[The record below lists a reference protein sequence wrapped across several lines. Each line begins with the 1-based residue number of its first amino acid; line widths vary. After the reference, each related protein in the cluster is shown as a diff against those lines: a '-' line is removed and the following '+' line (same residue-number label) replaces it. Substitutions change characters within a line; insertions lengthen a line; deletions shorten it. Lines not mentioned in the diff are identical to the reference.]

1 MLFALAAS
9 VVVSFADV
17 IAKWLVAEYPVA
29 MVSWSRMGFI
39 TLILGAVGAAQLG
52 PRLIRPNALRLQV
65 LRGLSSVI
73 GTSAAFLGFR
83 LMPLAECLA
92 IIMVAPV
99 LANLLSHWW
108 LDEPGDSRSWFAAA
122 ASFVGVLV
130 IVRPG
135 LGVFSWE
142 VALPVVCAL
151 SLAFFQA
158 STRALSGHDDP
169 RVTAFFGPAVAFCV
183 FSLAMP
189 FNWVTP
195 RSWFDAGLFVALG
208 AIVEKVSGMP
218 YETFVADNVFGRAE
232 MTSTGYLRSDRPAD
246 DIALGYTRREGDGTL
261 RSSLAMH
268 GVTGS
273 AAGGG
278 YSTALDLL
286 TYAKAVSAGRF
297 PGAEAGLG
305 IAGGAPGTNAVL
317 EVRGEWVVVVLSN
330 FDPPTAERIGLAL
343 ANALSR

>member
-1 MLFALAAS
+1 MFALSAS

-17 IAKWLVAEYPVA
+17 IAKWLVMEYPVA
-29 MVSWSRMGFI
+29 MVSWARMGFI
-39 TLILGAVGAAQLG
+39 TLILGTVGTAQLG
-52 PRLIRPNALRLQV
+52 PRLVRPNAWRLQV
-65 LRGLSSVI
+65 LRGFSSVV
-73 GTSAAFLGFR
+73 GTSAAFLGYR

-122 ASFVGVLV
+122 ASFAGVLV

-142 VALPVVCAL
+142 VVCPVVCAC

-158 STRALSGHDDP
+158 STRALGGRDDT

-208 AIVEKVSGMP
+208 VIVAGVQVLQTRAYRYGTTHVIAPFTYVCIVVTTGVGWVVFDVVPDGWSFVGM
-218 YETFVADNVFGRAE
+218 
-232 MTSTGYLRSDRPAD
+232 
-246 DIALGYTRREGDGTL
+246 
-261 RSSLAMH
+261 
-268 GVTGS
+268 
-273 AAGGG
+273 
-278 YSTALDLL
+278 
-286 TYAKAVSAGRF
+286 AV
-297 PGAEAGLG
+297 
-305 IAGGAPGTNAVL
+305 IAGAGVAMAW
-317 EVRGEWVVVVLSN
+317 R
-330 FDPPTAERIGLAL
+330 R
-343 ANALSR
+343 

>member
-1 MLFALAAS
+1 MGFALAAS
-9 VVVSFADV
+9 IVVSFADV
-17 IAKWLVAEYPVA
+17 FAKWLVAEYPVV
-29 MVSWSRMGFI
+29 MVCWSRMGFI
-39 TLILGAVGAAQLG
+39 TLILGAVGTAQLG
-52 PRLIRPNALRLQV
+52 PRIVRPNALRLQV
-65 LRGLSSVI
+65 LRGLASVV

-142 VALPVVCAL
+142 VLLPVVCAL

-158 STRALSGHDDP
+158 CTRALSGHDDS

-189 FNWVTP
+189 FNWVMP

-208 AIVEKVSGMP
+208 AIVAGVQVLQTQAYRHGTTHVIAPFTYVGIVNSVWLGWL
-218 YETFVADNVFGRAE
+218 VFG
-232 MTSTGYLRSDRPAD
+232 
-246 DIALGYTRREGDGTL
+246 
-261 RSSLAMH
+261 
-268 GVTGS
+268 
-273 AAGGG
+273 
-278 YSTALDLL
+278 
-286 TYAKAVSAGRF
+286 AVPDAWSFVGMVV
-297 PGAEAGLG
+297 
-305 IAGGAPGTNAVL
+305 IAGAGVAMVL
-317 EVRGEWVVVVLSN
+317 GGRKS
-330 FDPPTAERIGLAL
+330 
-343 ANALSR
+343 

>member
-1 MLFALAAS
+1 MLFALSAS

-17 IAKWLVAEYPVA
+17 IAKWLVMEYPVA
-29 MVSWSRMGFI
+29 MVSWARMGFI
-39 TLILGAVGAAQLG
+39 TLILGTVGTVQLG
-52 PRLIRPNALRLQV
+52 PRIVRPNAWRLQV

-108 LDEPGDSRSWFAAA
+108 LDEPGDSRSWLAAV

-142 VALPVVCAL
+142 VAYPVVCAL

-195 RSWFDAGLFVALG
+195 RSWFDVGLFVALG
-208 AIVEKVSGMP
+208 VIVAGVQVLQTRAYRHGTTHVIAPFTYVGIVNSVWLGWL
-218 YETFVADNVFGRAE
+218 VFG
-232 MTSTGYLRSDRPAD
+232 
-246 DIALGYTRREGDGTL
+246 
-261 RSSLAMH
+261 
-268 GVTGS
+268 
-273 AAGGG
+273 
-278 YSTALDLL
+278 
-286 TYAKAVSAGRF
+286 AVPDAWSFVGMVV
-297 PGAEAGLG
+297 
-305 IAGGAPGTNAVL
+305 IAGAGVAMVW
-317 EVRGEWVVVVLSN
+317 RK
-330 FDPPTAERIGLAL
+330 
-343 ANALSR
+343 

>member
-108 LDEPGDSRSWFAAA
+108 LDEPGD
-122 ASFVGVLV
+122 
-130 IVRPG
+130 
-135 LGVFSWE
+135 
-142 VALPVVCAL
+142 
-151 SLAFFQA
+151 
-158 STRALSGHDDP
+158 
-169 RVTAFFGPAVAFCV
+169 
-183 FSLAMP
+183 
-189 FNWVTP
+189 
-195 RSWFDAGLFVALG
+195 
-208 AIVEKVSGMP
+208 
-218 YETFVADNVFGRAE
+218 
-232 MTSTGYLRSDRPAD
+232 
-246 DIALGYTRREGDGTL
+246 
-261 RSSLAMH
+261 
-268 GVTGS
+268 
-273 AAGGG
+273 
-278 YSTALDLL
+278 
-286 TYAKAVSAGRF
+286 
-297 PGAEAGLG
+297 
-305 IAGGAPGTNAVL
+305 
-317 EVRGEWVVVVLSN
+317 
-330 FDPPTAERIGLAL
+330 
-343 ANALSR
+343 